1 MKKIRQSV
9 KDTFHRNTAILLV
22 LVGGWMMALSRYRLF
37 RFRAAEREGNWARGM
52 ILFFLGLFILLLTQK
67 PAGSDLMSRVKRT
80 NRRLK
85 KAPGSN
91 LLILVEYLYSPAT
104 VEEVFKPIVADWR
117 KEFFD
122 ALREHKRLKSHF
134 VRVRHLFS
142 FGMAMGL
149 SKALSLIRVIARR

>member
-9 KDTFHRNTAILLV
+9 KNAFHKNAAILLM
-22 LVGGWMMALSRYRLF
+22 LAGGWMMSLSRYRLF

-52 ILFFLGLFILLLTQK
+52 ILFALGLFILLLTQK
-67 PAGSDLMSRVKRT
+67 PARPAPMSRVERA

-91 LLILVEYLYSPAT
+91 LLILVEYLYSPTT
-104 VEEVFKPIVADWR
+104 VEGVFKPIVADWR
-117 KEFFD
+117 KEYFD
-122 ALREHKRLKSHF
+122 ALHEHKRLKSHC
-134 VRVRHLFS
+134 VRVRYLFS

-149 SKALSLIRVIARR
+149 SKALSLVRVIAGR